1 MHTYAHTYTHT
12 LSHTHM
18 SCLLRRPGYALFP
31 PRSYLSHMHA
41 NTHAK
46 NDLQVLEEGC
56 YVLLA
61 LRITLYVMPVFDCG
75 MQCEGDTDRQT
86 ETARQRDRER
96 EKRQSDGLSK
106 LLLLWYEL
114 CHYVALS

>member
-1 MHTYAHTYTHT
+1 MHKPINMRMQKHIRIHEQIHRNTHIQIYIKAQAPAHEITH
-12 LSHTHM
+12 
-18 SCLLRRPGYALFP
+18 
-31 PRSYLSHMHA
+31 
-41 NTHAK
+41 THAK